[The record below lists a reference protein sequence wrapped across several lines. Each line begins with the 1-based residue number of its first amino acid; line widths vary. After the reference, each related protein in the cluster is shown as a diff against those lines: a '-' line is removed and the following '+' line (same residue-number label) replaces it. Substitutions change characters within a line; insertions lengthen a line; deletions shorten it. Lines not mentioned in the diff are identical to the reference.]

1 MARES
6 IGRRIR
12 QCRLKKHWNQEQL
25 AEATELSVSYIGM
38 LERGEKLP
46 KLETF
51 LSIAN
56 VLEVSADEL
65 LADELKVGY
74 RINLSKYTDQVEKLS
89 PEERRRVFRVLDA
102 LLEQN

>member
-1 MARES
+1 
-6 IGRRIR
+6 
-12 QCRLKKHWNQEQL
+12 
-25 AEATELSVSYIGM
+25 M